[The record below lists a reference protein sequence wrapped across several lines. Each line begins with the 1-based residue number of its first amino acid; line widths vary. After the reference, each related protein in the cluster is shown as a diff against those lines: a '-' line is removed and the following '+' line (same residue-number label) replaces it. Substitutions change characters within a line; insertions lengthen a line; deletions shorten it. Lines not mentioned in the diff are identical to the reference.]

1 MCIFSTVIGTVSV
14 VILTTFLVVVIVLLY
29 QRGLT
34 FTVIMSSKYQTYRTT
49 LNVLLITP
57 ARVIGIKLAIVAT
70 LRLEMLFAIV
80 AVLNLVAMGELC
92 VIG

>member
-14 VILTTFLVVVIVLLY
+14 VILTTFLVVIVLLY

-34 FTVIMSSKYQTYRTT
+34 LAVIMSSKYQTYRTT
-49 LNVLLITP
+49 LNVLLITL
-57 ARVIGIKLAIVAT
+57 ARRIRIKLAIVAA

-80 AVLNLVAMGELC
+80 AILHLVAMGELG